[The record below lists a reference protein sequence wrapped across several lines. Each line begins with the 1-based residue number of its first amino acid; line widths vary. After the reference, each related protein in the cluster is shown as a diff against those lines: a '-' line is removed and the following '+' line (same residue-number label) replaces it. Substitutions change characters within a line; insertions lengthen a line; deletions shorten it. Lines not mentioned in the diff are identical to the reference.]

1 MPPPRPP
8 PTSLLSVCACLLLSL
23 LPCRCAVSATGG
35 GGTAD
40 GGYGLRFDS
49 VADRTALVD
58 EVAARREAAY
68 AAATLAHEAAHGV
81 DSDAVDA
88 ELARRKKARWGSG
101 TDAAA
106 LRRARKVVRAVCATA
121 DAGGGVVGVPDERAV
136 CFDRGARLAR
146 DLGRFQAAGERRTFG
161 RRDVAKAAAMFDAPG
176 EGGEQSLGLWVRVD
190 DGLVVDY
197 RVLGRLPWTDAVV
210 SHALAFLAYAHRLG
224 AFAGRTFE
232 FVATLRDTCED
243 DPLAR
248 RMNESARYAE
258 GIPILSYSRLL
269 NRSACGHHV
278 PVPVTPW
285 IHSYWQSDWSSPTD
299 WRRLANTAVF
309 RGEYNNVRRLQLAV
323 LSQVGLIDADV
334 ELTCAVAP
342 EDAAARCAADVAAL
356 SAVRNALPPSV
367 LLHPSFLRRLCDPA
381 DIAARM
387 EAGRRKG
394 ADPANAGERRKR
406 IQWRNRGRRRN
417 ETVCGGA
424 FDQAFDQTEYKYLL
438 VPEGTGGVQ
447 RLGRFL
453 AASGVVV
460 SVGEEYEQ
468 FFTEDLQPFV
478 HYAVAETALHRT
490 PVSLNATLEWLRR
503 NDGEAADI
511 SARASL
517 FYARHVSSRA
527 KARYFQLFAALYAA
541 RWDDTKPAAA
551 ADGGGNATGAAAG
564 ADDEAEEGVEEEAE
578 EDGHVTGLDAKTR
591 AALGPV
597 TCATLEKH
605 LERLTFRQHGYWV
618 HVACAGLAEDRRLS
632 DKKVLFDGGEGKRI
646 KRAGRHEGE
655 GPAVVVVGNTGKPL
669 LPPLPPGGRDPS
681 SPAAAGRQQASSR
694 VYTDAFES
702 NVFLQSR
709 ERERDAAVVDVHPVE
724 IIARLRARG
733 VQPARRSSDVAKAG
747 CAAVLLVGVFLFSGQ
762 RVFVVTFVSIL
773 VMSLSSAA
781 SF

>member
-1 MPPPRPP
+1 MPPPPQ
-8 PTSLLSVCACLLLSL
+8 PTSLLLLCACLLLPS
-23 LPCRCAVSATGG
+23 LPCCCAVSATSGG
-35 GGTAD
+35 GAATAAAD

-49 VADRTALVD
+49 VADRTALVE

-68 AAATLAHEAAHGV
+68 GAAALAHEAAYG
-81 DSDAVDA
+81 DDADA
-88 ELARRKKARWGSG
+88 ERARRQRARWAWGS

-106 LRRARKVVRAVCATA
+106 LRRVRKVVRAVCATA
-121 DAGGGVVGVPDERAV
+121 DAGGGVVGVPDERTI
-136 CFDRGARLAR
+136 CFERGARVAR
-146 DLGRFQAAGERRTFG
+146 DLGRFRAAGVQRTFG
-161 RRDVAKAAAMFDAPG
+161 RRDVARAAAMFDAPG
-176 EGGEQSLGLWVRVD
+176 AGGERSLGLWVRVD
-190 DGLVVDY
+190 DGQVVDY
-197 RVLGRLPWTDAVV
+197 KVLGRLPWTDAVV
-210 SHALAFLAYAHRLG
+210 SHALAFLAYAHKLG
-224 AFAGRTFE
+224 AFAGHTFE

-258 GIPILSYSRLL
+258 GVPILSYSRLL

-285 IHSYWQSDWSSPTD
+285 IHSYWQSDWSSPTE

-323 LSQVGLIDADV
+323 LSQVGLLDADV
-334 ELTCAVAP
+334 ELTCAMAP
-342 EDAAARCAADVAAL
+342 EDAASRCTADVAAL

-367 LLHPSFLRRLCDPA
+367 LLHPSFLQRLCDPA
-381 DIAARM
+381 DIAARI
-387 EAGRRKG
+387 EAGRSKG
-394 ADPANAGERRKR
+394 ADPANAGERRRR

-424 FDQAFDQTEYKYLL
+424 FDQAFDQTEFKYLL

-447 RLGRFL
+447 RLGRYL
-453 AASGVVV
+453 AAPGVVV

-468 FFTEDLQPFV
+468 FFTEDLRPFV
-478 HYAVAETALHRT
+478 HYVAAEAPLHRT

-511 SARASL
+511 STRASL

-527 KARYFQLFAALYAA
+527 KARFFQLFAALYAA
-541 RWDDTKPAAA
+541 RWNDTKPAAPA
-551 ADGGGNATGAAAG
+551 AAGGNATTG
-564 ADDEAEEGVEEEAE
+564 ADAEADSAEEAAEEEGSGVEEY
-578 EDGHVTGLDAKTR
+578 VTGLDAKAR
-591 AALGPV
+591 AELGPV

-605 LERLTFRQHGYWV
+605 LERRTFRQHGYWV
-618 HVACAGLAEDRRLS
+618 HVACAGLAEDRML
-632 DKKVLFDGGEGKRI
+632 DEKKVLFNGGEGKRI

-655 GPAVVVVGNTGKPL
+655 GPAVVVVGKTGKPAVPA
-669 LPPLPPGGRDPS
+669 LPPRGDGDW
-681 SPAAAGRQQASSR
+681 SPERQQAAGSR

-709 ERERDAAVVDVHPVE
+709 EREREAAVVDVHPVE

-733 VQPARRSSDVAKAG
+733 VQPARRSGDVAKAG
-747 CAAVLLVGVFLFSGQ
+747 CAAVLLVAVFLFSGR
-762 RVFVVTFVSIL
+762 RVFVVTFASIM